1 MERTILH
8 IDLDCFYASVECV
21 YQPELRGKPI
31 AVAGDPDS
39 RHGII
44 LAKSYEAKKY
54 GVQTGEALWQAKQKC
69 KDIIF
74 VPPHYDRYIYF
85 SNLAKSIYSD
95 YSDRV
100 EPFGL
105 DENWID
111 LTGCTHLFGDGV
123 TVADELRKRVS
134 SELGITAS
142 VGVSFNKVFAKLGSD
157 MKKPNGTTFIPY
169 DSYQE
174 KVWPLPVKDLLYVG
188 NATAKKLHSIGIDTI
203 GNLAQSGVKS
213 LEYRFGK
220 IGKMLWMF
228 ANGKDNSPVSPIDA
242 KPIIKSIGN
251 STTAPRDLVS
261 DNDIKITLYAL
272 CESVAERLREYD
284 FRCKTV
290 SISIRDKNLFSFERQ
305 TKLDR
310 PACTSTELF
319 HAAFSLYKSQHL
331 LNPVRSIGVRA
342 SNLVCI
348 DYVQLSLYPD
358 DIKMQEL
365 ELIENAVD
373 KLRSRYGHFIIQR
386 GIMLTD
392 TLLSNLDPKGTNI
405 IYPVGFLSTLNEKA

>member
-8 IDLDCFYASVECV
+8 IDLDCFYANVECV

-44 LAKSYEAKKY
+44 LAKSYEAKKF

-74 VPPHYDRYIYF
+74 VPPHYDRYIQF

-157 MKKPNGTTFIPY
+157 M
-169 DSYQE
+169 
-174 KVWPLPVKDLLYVG
+174 
-188 NATAKKLHSIGIDTI
+188 
-203 GNLAQSGVKS
+203 NLA
-213 LEYRFGK
+213 YT
-220 IGKMLWMF
+220 
-228 ANGKDNSPVSPIDA
+228 
-242 KPIIKSIGN
+242 IK
-251 STTAPRDLVS
+251 
-261 DNDIKITLYAL
+261 L
-272 CESVAERLREYD
+272 CNMY
-284 FRCKTV
+284 
-290 SISIRDKNLFSFERQ
+290 N
-305 TKLDR
+305 
-310 PACTSTELF
+310 
-319 HAAFSLYKSQHL
+319 
-331 LNPVRSIGVRA
+331 
-342 SNLVCI
+342 
-348 DYVQLSLYPD
+348 
-358 DIKMQEL
+358 
-365 ELIENAVD
+365 
-373 KLRSRYGHFIIQR
+373 
-386 GIMLTD
+386 
-392 TLLSNLDPKGTNI
+392 
-405 IYPVGFLSTLNEKA
+405 